1 MGSDREDRLPPRL
14 TRPELLRL
22 ARLGA
27 HARLT
32 ELRAEV
38 AAIEDLLGSGTPK
51 RGRPAKVK
59 AKEQGVTPSA
69 QGRAMRKPRW
79 TAAKRQAVSERM
91 KAYWAKR
98 KAGLKK

>member
-1 MGSDREDRLPPRL
+1 LPPRL
-14 TRPELLRL
+14 SRQELLRL

-59 AKEQGVTPSA
+59 VKEQGATPSA
-69 QGRAMRKPRW
+69 QGRAKRKPRW
-79 TAAKRQAVSERM
+79 TAAERQAVSERM